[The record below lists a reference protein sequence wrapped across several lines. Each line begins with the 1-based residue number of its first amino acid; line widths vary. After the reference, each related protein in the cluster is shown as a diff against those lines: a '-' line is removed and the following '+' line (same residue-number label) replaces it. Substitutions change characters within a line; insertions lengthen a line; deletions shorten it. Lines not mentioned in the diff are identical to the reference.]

1 MAQGSQA
8 RGPYNPFRLLAGQTI
23 HVTHAFQDGA
33 IPVSVG
39 DIINII
45 MDRPPVGVDPDVR
58 KSFHPLY
65 SHEQGVGLIGWQFT
79 QHGITYTCRYK
90 DNDNTDTCFFVAE
103 IPMDLR
109 SIYHGDVLSIAGK
122 AHALSVIMTLLPDNQ
137 KRDTLD
143 HISRLAA
150 GCLDKTIGNIITLPN
165 REDPILYFVSAK
177 KSLILPPDER
187 ATDLVTQAYVMFDW
201 WDKDYHYVIDA
212 SNAYPQFTKYLRGF
226 GNAYPMLMNDIESKK
241 ALHYVCR
248 YLERASLSIFEEC
261 RPVLFRLA
269 KNMNIED
276 LFSPSGP

>member
-1 MAQGSQA
+1 MAQGSQGH
-8 RGPYNPFRLLAGQTI
+8 RPYNPSLLFAGQSP
-23 HVTHAFQDGA
+23 HVASAFQDGA
-33 IPVSVG
+33 RPVSVG

-45 MDRPPVGVDPDVR
+45 MDRPPIGADPDVR
-58 KSFHPLY
+58 RSFRPLH

-90 DNDNTDTCFFVAE
+90 DNDNTDTCFFGAE
-103 IPMDLR
+103 IPADLR
-109 SIYHGDVLSIAGK
+109 SIYHGEVLSIAGK

-137 KRDTLD
+137 KRDALS

-150 GCLDKTIGNIITLPN
+150 GCLDKTIGEISTGLN
-165 REDPILYFVSAK
+165 RENPPLHWVNARK
-177 KSLILPPDER
+177 CLILPPDNR
-187 ATDLVTQAYVMFDW
+187 PTDPVTQAYVMFDW
-201 WDKDYHYVIDA
+201 WDKDHHYVIDA